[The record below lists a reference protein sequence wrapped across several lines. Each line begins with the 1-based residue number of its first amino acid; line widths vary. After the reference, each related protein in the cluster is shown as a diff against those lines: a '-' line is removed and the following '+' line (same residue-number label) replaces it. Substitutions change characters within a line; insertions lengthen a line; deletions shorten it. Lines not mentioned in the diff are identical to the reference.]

1 VTHIRISLNGRTVA
15 ADTSPRTSLAD
26 FLREHMNLTA
36 THLGCEHG
44 VCGACTVMINGDPVR
59 ACLTLVV
66 GCDGDDV
73 RTLEGMLNDPVMVA
87 LRESFHRH
95 HGLQCGFC
103 TPGMLVTA
111 LDLIR
116 RGKAGNDRE
125 IRHGLA
131 GNICRCTGYTDIV
144 TSVRKAAEAVA
155 GSGVGESGN
164 TNMTVQSAARS

>member
-1 VTHIRISLNGRTVA
+1 MSLNGRTVA
-15 ADTSPRTSLAD
+15 ADISHRTSLAD

-44 VCGACTVMINGDPVR
+44 VCGACTVMVNGDPVR
-59 ACLTLVV
+59 ACLTLAV

-73 RTLEGMLNDPVMVA
+73 RTLEGMLNDPVMVT

-116 RGKAGNDRE
+116 RGKAGDDRE
-125 IRHGLA
+125 IRQGLA

-155 GSGVGESGN
+155 GSGVDESGG
-164 TNMTVQSAARS
+164 TNMTVRSTAPS

>member
-1 VTHIRISLNGRTVA
+1 MSLNSRTVA
-15 ADTSPRTSLAD
+15 AETNPRTSLAD
-26 FLREHMNLTA
+26 FLREQMNLTA

-44 VCGACTVMINGDPVR
+44 VCGACTVMVNGDPVR
-59 ACLTLVV
+59 ACLTLAV

-87 LRESFHRH
+87 LRESFHCH

-116 RGKAGNDRE
+116 RGRASDDRE
-125 IRHGLA
+125 IRQGLA

-155 GSGVGESGN
+155 GSCMGESGG
-164 TNMTVQSAARS
+164 TKTTVQPAARS